1 MKLSVVIPAYNEESF
16 IAGTIEALQ
25 NQTIKPDEI
34 IVVDNNSSDR
44 TAAIAKSMGVKVL
57 HEPKQGITPAR
68 NRGFNA
74 ANGDII
80 ARCDGDTRPFP
91 DWVELLKKSFKDKSV
106 VGVTGTNVFYDAP
119 VRYKRFL
126 ETSFTKVYFIGNK
139 FLLGHEA
146 FYGSNMAILK
156 NVWDKS
162 KESTCLDDKLVHE
175 DIDLA
180 IHIAPYGDIVY
191 KPELMV
197 GCSYR
202 AFKVPKSVM
211 VARLVKW
218 PKTKAVHT
226 NFGRYIKASKRT
238 SSTADNLVKKL
249 APLK

>member
-25 NQTIKPDEI
+25 NQTVKPDEI
-34 IVVDNNSSDR
+34 IVVDNNSFDR
-44 TAAIAKSMGVKVL
+44 TGDIARSMGAQVIVERKR
-57 HEPKQGITPAR
+57 GITPAR

-74 ANGDII
+74 ATGDII
-80 ARCDGDTRPFP
+80 ARCDSDTRPYP
-91 DWVELLKKSFKDKSV
+91 NWVELIKKSFESSDI

-119 VRYKRFL
+119 IRYKKFL

-139 FLLGHEA
+139 LLLGHEA
-146 FYGSNMAILK
+146 FYGSNMAILR
-156 NVWDKS
+156 NVWIKS
-162 KESTCLDDKLVHE
+162 KKNMCLDDKLVHE

-180 IHIAPYGDIVY
+180 IHIAPFGIIAYNPDLI
-191 KPELMV
+191 V

-226 NFGRYIKASKRT
+226 NFGKYVKASKRT
-238 SSTADNLVKKL
+238 SSTTDNLIKK
-249 APLK
+249 